1 MTGSTPFVTIEDA
14 EINAALSRVA
24 DAGGE
29 TGPMMVEIQAAML
42 FSVQRRFE
50 TETSPDGTPWQ
61 RHAPRT
67 AKARAK
73 RKTHGRSGGNGP
85 VTPKLLRDTNRLY
98 KSISGE
104 ATETEA
110 TVGTNLVYAGIHQ
123 SGGIVTQYPQSRK
136 VKFRKV
142 GTQTQFAKTSHKRV
156 FEKTVT
162 FGERS
167 IVIPA
172 RPYLGFSEED
182 RATILAI
189 AETHYSA
196 IADGGPS

>member
-1 MTGSTPFVTIEDA
+1 MTGSNPFITIEDWQ
-14 EINAALSRVA
+14 INEALSRVA
-24 DAGGE
+24 EAGGE
-29 TGPMMVEIQAAML
+29 TGALMTEIQAAML

-50 TETSPDGTPWQ
+50 TELAPDGTPWQ

-73 RKTHGRSGGNGP
+73 RKTRGRSGGNGP
-85 VTPKLLRDTNRLY
+85 ITPKLLRDTNRLY

-110 TVGTNLVYAGIHQ
+110 VVGTNLVYAGIHQ
-123 SGGIVTQYPQSRK
+123 QGGTVTQYPQSRK

-142 GTQTQFAKTSHKRV
+142 GTQTRFAKKDHKRA
-156 FEKTVT
+156 FEKPVT
-162 FGERS
+162 FGQRT

-172 RPYLGFSEED
+172 RPYLGFSVQD

-189 AETHYSA
+189 AEGYFEKTLG
-196 IADGGPS
+196 ADV